1 MAAMASTVN
10 ERGQRRPARSRCL
23 RAPAGVRDRDRLR
36 GGGVGS
42 WPSVRYNCTSKI
54 SSMTD
59 PWCLETLSAETVHYL
74 WRREAGPKDVQ
85 MEGRMEA
92 LTAARGEH
100 PSVLV
105 VAMAVF
111 VVAHRRR
118 YQSRPTRCPSRRSQ
132 HPTQKVVSA

>member
-10 ERGQRRPARSRCL
+10 ERGQRRPASSRCL
-23 RAPAGVRDRDRLR
+23 RAPAGVRDRDCLR

-42 WPSVRYNCTSKI
+42 GPSIRHSCESKI

-59 PWCLETLSAETVHYL
+59 PWRPETLSAETGHYL
-74 WRREAGPKDVQ
+74 WRRMVGSKDVQ
-85 MEGRMEA
+85 MEWRMEA

-111 VVAHRRR
+111 AVAHRRR

-132 HPTQKVVSA
+132 HPTQNAVSA